1 MTPRSTAYGWL
12 MLAGIGLSIVFWSR
26 IARRDSRLV
35 TIYIAALC
43 GAFLGAKLVYIAA
56 EGWLHFGAPD
66 MWLQLATGK
75 SILGAL
81 LGGYAAVECAKHAT
95 GYTQATGDW
104 FAIIAPV
111 GIAVGRVGC
120 LLHGCCLG
128 EKCEPSWFTLRDASG
143 VDRWPAVPVEIAFN
157 VAFLGFVA
165 LRQSGSGLSA
175 AVEREVG
182 TARAAT
188 PGRGAEAP
196 PTLLAGQ
203 HFHLYLIAY
212 GLFRFTHEFARA
224 TPRVAG
230 IFSGYQIAA
239 LSVAALGFI
248 GFARRR
254 SSANQ

>member
-1 MTPRSTAYGWL
+1 MPLPRTTAYGWL

-56 EGWLHFGAPD
+56 EGWLHFGASD

-81 LGGYAAVECAKHAT
+81 LGGYAAVECAKKAT

-128 EKCEPSWFTLRDASG
+128 EKCEPSWWSLRDASG

-157 VAFLGFVA
+157 VAFLLFVFA
-165 LRQSGSGLSA
+165 LR
-175 AVEREVG
+175 
-182 TARAAT
+182 ARRKL
-188 PGRGAEAP
+188 P
-196 PTLLAGQ
+196 GQ

-212 GLFRFTHEFARA
+212 GIFRFAHEFVRA
-224 TPRVAG
+224 TPRLFG

-239 LSVAALGFI
+239 LAVAALGFI
-248 GFARRR
+248 GFARR
-254 SSANQ
+254 STFSKMPALQSNVAPNIQ